1 MKLLYGAAV
10 VFGGAWAGRLRAH
23 SEQGEETRML
33 SSALL
38 GSKYGLGAGIVHKT
52 EYWGSI
58 SVGTPAQEFTVIFDT
73 GSGNL
78 IIPLDSCNSRACNK
92 HRKYKPS
99 SSSTSARTTGNG
111 DEHATITFG
120 TGQVEGDFYKDNLC
134 LGNSCASSSFI
145 AATAET
151 ESPFAQTAFDGIMG
165 LAFKDLSM
173 GDGFNIVDDLANSH
187 SLPKNVFS
195 VYLSDDGGSEIA
207 FGGYRTENCASDIL
221 WAPVTRPSYWQVGMD
236 DITFNEQKSGLCG
249 SSGCQVAVDTGTSML
264 AGPSALIDAM
274 DKKLGLKDDCSNF
287 NTMPR
292 LGFALGPK
300 VLNLQPEDYIDK
312 SDGQCSTSFMA
323 LDVPPPRGPLFVFG
337 DPFLRRFL
345 TIYDHDGP
353 SVGFAVAKHAGSD
366 TSMTMAS
373 VAGAGVASNTHQ
385 ARLTESQPRATISLD
400 ADADQLSPVSRDDED
415 QEAASKTTTVV
426 AKDSPPPAVAAEPKV
441 VEGSDS
447 PADDFDR
454 FANMF
459 HRAADKDAPAT
470 TVAPQSAYSSFLKG
484 YVPEGSS
491 DSSDLASGAYSSFI
505 KDLDHSESVTTSSD
519 FVEPAK
525 DSAHSGSSDDS
536 PTESMKRIFRRH
548 EGLIQARETT
558 RHSTKLHS
566 PYMTKPANSQKI
578 VAIQLKRTMRK
589 KL

>member
-1 MKLLYGAAV
+1 MKLLCGVALA
-10 VFGGAWAGRLRAH
+10 FGGAWAGRLRAQ
-23 SEQGEETRML
+23 SGEGEETKML

-99 SSSTSARTTGNG
+99 SSSTAARTTGNG

-134 LGNSCASSSFI
+134 LGNSCAASSFI

-195 VYLSDDGGSEIA
+195 VYLADDGGSEIA

-249 SSGCQVAVDTGTSML
+249 ASGCQVAVDTGTSML

-287 NTMPR
+287 NSMPR

-353 SVGFAVAKHAGSD
+353 SVGFAVAKHPGSD

-373 VAGAGVASNTHQ
+373 VAGAGGSSNIHQ
-385 ARLTESQPRATISLD
+385 ARPAESQPRATISLD
-400 ADADQLSPVSRDDED
+400 ADADQLTPVSHDDDVNQQTAAPTTTASPVAP
-415 QEAASKTTTVV
+415 QPKAAPV
-426 AKDSPPPAVAAEPKV
+426 
-441 VEGSDS
+441 SDS
-447 PADDFDR
+447 RADDFDK

-459 HRAADKDAPAT
+459 HRAADEDAPT
-470 TVAPQSAYSSFLKG
+470 TTAVPQSAYASFLKG
-484 YVPEGSS
+484 YVPEHSS
-491 DSSDLASGAYSSFI
+491 DSSDGAGGAYSSFI
-505 KDLDHSESVTTSSD
+505 KDLDHSEFAPSSSD
-519 FVEPAK
+519 FVAPAK
-525 DSAHSGSSDDS
+525 DSAMSSGDSDDT

-558 RHSTKLHS
+558 RHATHLRL
-566 PYMTKPANSQKI
+566 PYMTKPTSSQQI
-578 VAIQLKRTMRK
+578 VAIQLKRTVRK
-589 KL
+589 RL